1 LSWPWQALPPQL
13 AARIGAISEANASVD
28 LELPAVPGA
37 SRRRR
42 SLNSDEVSTALIVA
56 RGPPA
61 AALTNSACWFGVMSL
76 HEAPLKSSKARFA

>member
-1 LSWPWQALPPQL
+1 
-13 AARIGAISEANASVD
+13 
-28 LELPAVPGA
+28 
-37 SRRRR
+37 
-42 SLNSDEVSTALIVA
+42 LNSDEVSTALIVA